1 MEPGKVDPRNESLK
15 YAWERDK
22 TTLFSNSDLPIPWD
36 LTIASASLLQETRAI
51 WTHRRGADLS
61 KCSLPK

>member
-22 TTLFSNSDLPIPWD
+22 TTLFSKSDLRIPWD
-36 LTIASASLLQETRAI
+36 LTIASASLYRRRARSGPI
-51 WTHRRGADLS
+51 AGEQT
-61 KCSLPK
+61 